1 MSQSTATP
9 SLAVFITGIGKA
21 EFSAWRPLLREL
33 VESPEILLLQD
44 GPALSAEDESFLEDV
59 DLPKAPLAFSD
70 ADSPTIP
77 KAVLFLDTP
86 EHLKVP
92 DALSSATTACLF
104 GGLGAPDYTAQIR
117 AARKLNLDKL
127 FCDALSVELDQV
139 LDREDFAF
147 LTPRQLFLPP
157 AYSENSET
165 VRRQRETT
173 LVIHLDDPVNPHS
186 TPSKTFFKAF
196 DGVESVRLEMLTEH
210 PIEQWLERCAPGKD
224 CRTIAISAP
233 SLPLQHYV
241 AGLCAAHGIV
251 FHPLDSRGATSPSRA
266 FLPEGSRLTNWLRHA
281 APMRSPSLRE
291 TFKSLLL
298 PPDAK
303 EDASAA
309 KTTPPP
315 FTWRNFSQPLLD
327 DGSGHEGADAILTT
341 FRNHHASPPFSSEHG
356 TRPHY
361 LSSPFAHLCQDAP
374 LPAAFRSSLQLFT
387 DHAAEDPR
395 PEAITDLMGACLRLA
410 ANLPHDQA
418 LLHVLRKLTNLHPNA
433 FLSAFESNF
442 LSAPTSGANIALA
455 GGVQT
460 MLQIAS
466 FEEDVR
472 RLCFERLNK
481 ISFPPPIATRL
492 FLGAGELD
500 LFRQA
505 LAVGRN
511 NGNRGLAGT
520 AARYTLLH
528 SPALSQEELGA
539 LETLCEEEI
548 SANSDSSATHW
559 CLAMTRTLGDRA
571 TDAASTL
578 ANPEKTMHDL
588 RRFPFVWHELALLAL
603 AKDNRE
609 EAAAFLES
617 PSEPDGGGTAYGRL
631 AAIGLR
637 ILLGQDDAAA
647 QLAAAFPE
655 KLFDT
660 AWNGNTPPYFS
671 ALYHAVIF
679 HRSGLEDSATKAL
692 GLMEEA
698 LVPQDALF
706 RPMLEAI
713 EPVPSSAL
721 SALAATLVGNLPP
734 VPQ

>member
-1 MSQSTATP
+1 MSQSTASP

-44 GPALSAEDESFLEDV
+44 SPALSTEDESFIECV
-59 DLPKAPLAFSD
+59 DLPKAPLTFSD
-70 ADSPTIP
+70 ADLPTIP
-77 KAVLFLDTP
+77 QTVLFLETP

-92 DALSSATTACLF
+92 DAFSSATKACLF

-127 FCDALSVELDQV
+127 FCDALSVELEQV
-139 LDREDFAF
+139 LSPEDIAF

-157 AYSENSET
+157 AYPDNSET
-165 VRRQRETT
+165 VQRQRETT

-186 TPSKTFFKAF
+186 TTSKTFFKAF

-210 PIEQWLERCAPGKD
+210 PIEQWLERCTPGKG

-233 SLPLQHYV
+233 CLPLQHYV
-241 AGLCAAHGIV
+241 AGLCADLGIV
-251 FHPLDSRGATSPSRA
+251 FHPLDLRGATSPSRA
-266 FLPEGSRLTNWLRHA
+266 LLPNGSRLTNWLRHA

-291 TFKSLLL
+291 TFKSLIFT
-298 PPDAK
+298 PDTKGDEFTAK
-303 EDASAA
+303 P
-309 KTTPPP
+309 TPTP
-315 FTWRNFSQPLLD
+315 FTWRNFSQSLLED
-327 DGSGHEGADAILTT
+327 VSGHEGADAILTT
-341 FRNHHASPPFSSEHG
+341 FRNHHASPLFLSEHG
-356 TRPHY
+356 TSPHY

-374 LPAAFRSSLQLFT
+374 LPDAFRSSLQLFA
-387 DHAAEDPR
+387 DHAEEDPQS
-395 PEAITDLMGACLRLA
+395 ESMTDLMGACLRLA

-418 LLHVLRKLTNLHPNA
+418 LYHILRKLTNLHPNA

-442 LSAPTSGANIALA
+442 LSAPSSGANIALA

-460 MLQIAS
+460 MLQIAY
-466 FEEDVR
+466 FEDDVR

-481 ISFPPPIATRL
+481 IAFPPPIATRL
-492 FLGAGELD
+492 FLGAGELE

-505 LAVGRN
+505 LAVGRK
-511 NGNRGLAGT
+511 NGIRGLAGT

-528 SPALSQEELGA
+528 SPALSKEELDA

-571 TDAASTL
+571 KDAASTL

-609 EAAAFLES
+609 EATAFLES

-631 AAIGLR
+631 AAIALR
-637 ILLGQDDAAA
+637 ILLGQYDMAD
-647 QLAAAFPE
+647 QLATAFPE
-655 KLFDT
+655 ELFDS

-671 ALYHAVIF
+671 ALYHTVVFRRA
-679 HRSGLEDSATKAL
+679 GLEDSATKVL
-692 GLMEEA
+692 GLMEET
-698 LVPQDALF
+698 LVSQDVLF
-706 RPMLEAI
+706 RPLLDAI
-713 EPVPSSAL
+713 EPGSSSAL
-721 SALAATLVGNLPP
+721 SALAATLAGNLPP